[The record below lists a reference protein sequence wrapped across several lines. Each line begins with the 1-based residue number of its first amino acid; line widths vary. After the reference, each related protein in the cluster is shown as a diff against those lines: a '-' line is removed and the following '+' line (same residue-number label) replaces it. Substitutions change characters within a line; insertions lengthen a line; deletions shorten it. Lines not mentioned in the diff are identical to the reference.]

1 MVGFAASLLMIPI
14 AAAPSHHPAA
24 VVHGVAVSQFSSED
38 LPETEPDEVV
48 LSTSSYGASGG
59 PTQYIYPTGI
69 PSSVA
74 LGTPTVTFTPAP
86 TVDL

>member
-48 LSTSSYGASGG
+48 LSTSSYGA
-59 PTQYIYPTGI
+59 TQYIYPTGI